1 MPETFSVAMCTYAGA
16 RFVGA
21 QLESIAAQ
29 TRPPDELVVCDDR
42 SPDATARVVEEF
54 AARTAFP
61 VRLHVN
67 AQNLGSTKN
76 FERALSLCEGDAI
89 ALCDQD
95 DVWLPGKLARLE
107 EEFRRRPRASL
118 VFSDAEVADESGRPT
133 GRGLWESVGVRAGE
147 LERLGAGKGL
157 GDLLSGATV
166 TGATAALRSDL
177 RRLALPIPEGLPLIH
192 DAWIALLAACA
203 GEVVAVDE
211 RLVLYR
217 RHAGQQV
224 GPLGRKSAAGGLG
237 ALASGGAASALGR
250 ANPYEETLAVARAV
264 RERLSERRGAGS
276 ETRFEEGFETG
287 RALAELEARIAHLE
301 ARRGLPRARL
311 LRAWPVLREL
321 VTLRYRHYSNG
332 VASAAKDLLT
342 RGPA

>member
-29 TRPPDELVVCDDR
+29 TRTPDELVVCDDR
-42 SPDATARVVEEF
+42 SPDETARVVEEF
-54 AARTAFP
+54 AARSTFP

-67 AQNLGSTKN
+67 ERNLGSTKN
-76 FERALSLCEGDAI
+76 FERAVSLCAGDLV

-95 DVWLPGKLARLE
+95 DVWLPSKLARLE
-107 EEFRRRPRASL
+107 EEFRRRPRAAL

-133 GRGLWESVGVRAGE
+133 GRGLWESVGVRSAE
-147 LERLGAGKGL
+147 LERLRAGKGL

-166 TGATAALRSDL
+166 TGATAALRADL

-192 DAWIALLAACA
+192 DAWIALIAACA
-203 GEVVAVDE
+203 GEVVPVEE

-217 RHAGQQV
+217 RHAAQQV

-237 ALASGGAASALGR
+237 ARASGEAAGALGR
-250 ANPYEETLAVARAV
+250 ANPYSETLAVARAV
-264 RERLSERRGAGS
+264 RERLLERRGEGLGAEFEAGFD
-276 ETRFEEGFETG
+276 TA
-287 RALAELEARIAHLE
+287 RALAELESRITHLE

-321 VTLRYRHYSNG
+321 ATLRYRRYSNG

-342 RGPA
+342 RGRA

>member
-42 SPDATARVVEEF
+42 SPDETVRLVEDF
-54 AARTAFP
+54 AARAGFP

-67 AQNLGSTKN
+67 ERNLGSTKN
-76 FERALSLCEGDAI
+76 FERAVSLCEGDLV

-107 EEFRRRPRASL
+107 EEFRRRPRAAL

-133 GRGLWESVGVRAGE
+133 GLGLWESVGVRAEE
-147 LERLGAGKGL
+147 LERLRAGKGL
-157 GDLLSGATV
+157 GDLLTGSTV
-166 TGATAALRSDL
+166 TGATTALRADL

-192 DAWIALLAACA
+192 DAWIALVAACA
-203 GEVVAVDE
+203 GEVVAVEE

-224 GPLGRKSAAGGLG
+224 GPLGRKTAAG
-237 ALASGGAASALGR
+237 ALGR
-250 ANPYEETLAVARAV
+250 ANPYDETLAVARAV
-264 RERLSERRGAGS
+264 RDRLLERRG
-276 ETRFEEGFETG
+276 EGFETAS
-287 RALAELEARIAHLE
+287 ALAELKSRIAHLE
-301 ARRGLPRARL
+301 ARRGLPRGRL

>member
-1 MPETFSVAMCTYAGA
+1 MCTYGGA

-42 SPDATARVVEEF
+42 SPDETARIVEGF
-54 AARTAFP
+54 AAAAPFP

-67 AQNLGSTKN
+67 ARNLGSTKN
-76 FERALSLCEGDAI
+76 FERAISLCEGDLV

-107 EEFRRRPRASL
+107 EEFRRRPRAAL
-118 VFSDAEVADESGRPT
+118 VFSDAEVADEEGHPSGLR
-133 GRGLWESVGVRAGE
+133 LWESVGVGRAE
-147 LERLGAGKGL
+147 LERLRAGKGV

-166 TGATAALRSDL
+166 TGATAALRASL
-177 RRLALPIPEGLPLIH
+177 RPLVLPIPEGLPLIH
-192 DAWIALLAACA
+192 DAWIALLAACV
-203 GEVVAVDE
+203 GEVSAVDE
-211 RLVLYR
+211 PLVLYR

-224 GPLGRKSAAGGLG
+224 GPLGRRNEE
-237 ALASGGAASALGR
+237 GGAAGALGR
-250 ANPYEETLAVARAV
+250 ANPYEATLAVARAA
-264 RERLSERRGAGS
+264 RGRLLERRG
-276 ETRFEEGFETG
+276 EGFEAAP
-287 RALAELEARIAHLE
+287 ALAELGARKAHME
-301 ARRGLPRARL
+301 ARRALPRARL
-311 LRAWPVLREL
+311 RRAWPVLREL
-321 VTLRYRHYSNG
+321 LTLRYRHYSNG

>member
-1 MPETFSVAMCTYAGA
+1 MKFSVAMCTYAGA

-42 SPDATARVVEEF
+42 SPDETARLVEEF
-54 AARTAFP
+54 AARSAFP

-67 AQNLGSTKN
+67 ERNLGSTKN
-76 FERALSLCEGDAI
+76 FERAVSLCAGDLV

-107 EEFRRRPRASL
+107 EEFRRRPRAAL
-118 VFSDAEVADESGRPT
+118 VFSDAEVTDESGRPT
-133 GRGLWESVGVRAGE
+133 GRGLWESVGVRSAE
-147 LERLGAGKGL
+147 LGRLGAGKGL

-166 TGATAALRSDL
+166 TGATAALRADL
-177 RRLALPIPEGLPLIH
+177 RRLALPVPEGLPLIH

-203 GEVVAVDE
+203 GEVVAVEE

-224 GPLGRKSAAGGLG
+224 GPLGRKGAAGGLG
-237 ALASGGAASALGR
+237 ALASGGAAGALAR
-250 ANPYEETLAVARAV
+250 ANPYEQTLAVARAV
-264 RERLSERRGAGS
+264 RERLLERRGAGFDGGLD
-276 ETRFEEGFETG
+276 TA
-287 RALAELEARIAHLE
+287 RALAELGSRITHLE

-321 VTLRYRHYSNG
+321 VTLRYGRYSNG

-342 RGPA
+342 RGDA

>member
-1 MPETFSVAMCTYAGA
+1 MAEKFSVAMCTYAGA

-29 TRPPDELVVCDDR
+29 TRPPDELVVCDDC
-42 SPDATARVVEEF
+42 SPDETARLVEEF
-54 AARTAFP
+54 AARAGFP

-67 AQNLGSTKN
+67 ERNLGSTRN
-76 FERALSLCEGDAI
+76 FERALSLCEGDLV

-107 EEFRRRPRASL
+107 EEFRRRPRAAL
-118 VFSDAEVADESGRPT
+118 VFSDAEVADEAGRPT
-133 GRGLWESVGVRAGE
+133 GRGLWESVGVRAEE
-147 LERLGAGKGL
+147 LARLGAGKGL

-166 TGATAALRSDL
+166 TGATAALRADL
-177 RRLALPIPEGLPLIH
+177 RQLALPIPEGLPLIH

-217 RHAGQQV
+217 RHAAQQV

-237 ALASGGAASALGR
+237 ALASGEAASALGR

-264 RERLSERRGAGS
+264 RDRLVERRGAGS
-276 ETRFEEGFETG
+276 ETEFETG

-301 ARRGLPRARL
+301 ARRNLPRARL
-311 LRAWPVLREL
+311 LRTWPVLREL
-321 VTLRYRHYSNG
+321 ATLRYRRYSNG